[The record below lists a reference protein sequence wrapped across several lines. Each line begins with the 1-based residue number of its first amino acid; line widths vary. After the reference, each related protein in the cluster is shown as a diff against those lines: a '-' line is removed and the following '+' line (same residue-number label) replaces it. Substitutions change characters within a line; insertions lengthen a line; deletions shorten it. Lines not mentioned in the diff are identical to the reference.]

1 MPPKKGAKGGDKKD
15 KKPDGDEPEWK
26 GPNIYEELRK
36 KKVTQLEMDL
46 NAPFQILLK
55 ENVEFDILVDRIE
68 HTCMSLEADNNRLA

>member
-36 KKVTQLEMDL
+36 KKVT
-46 NAPFQILLK
+46 
-55 ENVEFDILVDRIE
+55 
-68 HTCMSLEADNNRLA
+68 

>member
-1 MPPKKGAKGGDKKD
+1 
-15 KKPDGDEPEWK
+15 
-26 GPNIYEELRK
+26 
-36 KKVTQLEMDL
+36 MDL